1 MLTRCWELSEVKSFP
16 GRENILSHC
25 PLKIWRWSLT
35 SLSSRKVQMPWWEKD
50 AHLDPITKSVLQ
62 LPNAKHFQNLAATEK
77 LESMHSASLW
87 IFFLGL
93 IRASRNS
100 RKLQFRQ
107 RNQIVS
113 TTWPFTRRTRD
124 EEQRERERRKRFTG
138 RQYCRT
144 RALPKICQQNFL
156 SRDKKYCIHLIFGMG
171 ACKILLG
178 GLFC

>member
-113 TTWPFTRRTRD
+113 TTWPFTRKTRD
-124 EEQRERERRKRFTG
+124 EKQREREGKVLQGGNIAGHVPYLRF
-138 RQYCRT
+138 
-144 RALPKICQQNFL
+144 ANKI
-156 SRDKKYCIHLIFGMG
+156 
-171 ACKILLG
+171 
-178 GLFC
+178 FCPWTKSIAFI

>member
-1 MLTRCWELSEVKSFP
+1 MIYRILIVKKKLMLTRFWELSEVKSFP

-35 SLSSRKVQMPWWEKD
+35 SLSSWKVQMPWWEKD

-93 IRASRNS
+93 IRASRNL
-100 RKLQFRQ
+100 RKLQRSDKGIKLFRP
-107 RNQIVS
+107 RGHAH
-113 TTWPFTRRTRD
+113 
-124 EEQRERERRKRFTG
+124 EEQEIKNREREKEKI
-138 RQYCRT
+138 Y
-144 RALPKICQQNFL
+144 RAATLQDTCL
-156 SRDKKYCIHLIFGMG
+156 T
-171 ACKILLG
+171 
-178 GLFC
+178 

>member
-87 IFFLGL
+87 IFFLGS

-113 TTWPFTRRTRD
+113 TTWPFTWRTRD
-124 EEQRERERRKRFTG
+124 KKQTEREGKDLQGGNIAGHVPYLRFANKIF
-138 RQYCRT
+138 CRW
-144 RALPKICQQNFL
+144 AKSIAF
-156 SRDKKYCIHLIFGMG
+156 I
-171 ACKILLG
+171 
-178 GLFC
+178 